1 MCHIQITDIVRKQI
15 DIDLNP
21 KPQRYIRLSQL
32 ERESLVTICKRPN
45 MWWYLGVHAAC
56 KSAHIPTPHS
66 NPFFHQ
72 KNPQILEKAPKQCK
86 LKVGY
91 LWLHLASVFVPFLLP
106 CGIPYHHA
114 SSEQSKDN
122 VTCFL
127 LPCGIPCT
135 MHHAPMHHPSK
146 AKPMSHA
153 FGFFMG
159 TFSFFCYYPF
169 FFFLIH
175 NFLKILIK

>member
-1 MCHIQITDIVRKQI
+1 MQKAKHVVVPGCACCMQICPYPNTTFKPLFSSKKPTNSRKSSKVVQTQSW
-15 DIDLNP
+15 L
-21 KPQRYIRLSQL
+21 
-32 ERESLVTICKRPN
+32 LVAT
-45 MWWYLGVHAAC
+45 LG
-56 KSAHIPTPHS
+56 K
-66 NPFFHQ
+66 F
-72 KNPQILEKAPKQCK
+72 
-86 LKVGY
+86 
-91 LWLHLASVFVPFLLP
+91 FVPFLLP

-153 FGFFMG
+153 FASMWHTMMHYASSEQSKG
-159 TFSFFCYYPF
+159 
-169 FFFLIH
+169 
-175 NFLKILIK
+175 